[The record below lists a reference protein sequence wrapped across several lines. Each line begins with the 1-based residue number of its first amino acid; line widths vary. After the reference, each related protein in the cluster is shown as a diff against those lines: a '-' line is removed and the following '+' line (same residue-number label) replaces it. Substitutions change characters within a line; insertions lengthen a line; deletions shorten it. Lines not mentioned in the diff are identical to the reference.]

1 MAGLNKR
8 FWTALATENIGASLQ
23 HYNPL
28 IDEKIKEAF
37 DIPESWEL
45 RAQMPFGSIEAPA
58 GEKEFLPDDVRFK
71 VFE

>member
-1 MAGLNKR
+1 MV
-8 FWTALATENIGASLQ
+8 
-23 HYNPL
+23 YV
-28 IDEKIKEAF
+28 IKEAF

>member
-1 MAGLNKR
+1 MP
-8 FWTALATENIGASLQ
+8 TSVYQLAVI
-23 HYNPL
+23 YV
-28 IDEKIKEAF
+28 IKEAF